1 MRRSNDF
8 MDRIKFSL
16 LYRSSFSGVFKLLKL
31 VITKIEL
38 IKRCVGLGQRQ
49 IPSPVFAP
57 FQDGGYIYTHPEDA
71 G

>member
-1 MRRSNDF
+1 
-8 MDRIKFSL
+8 MDKINFSL

-31 VITKIEL
+31 VINKIEL

-49 IPSPVFAP
+49 IPTPVFVP
-57 FQDGGYIYTHPEDA
+57 FQDGGYTHTHPEDA